1 MDHPNSPLV
10 RAAREHVEQRLA
22 APILNHS
29 VRVAHLST
37 LVADTER
44 IRIDPELLW
53 VAALFHDLGTA
64 IGADSPERFEVVG
77 GHAAAKFLRQHS
89 ERDARETQDVWDAIA
104 LHTSPHIAEAR
115 GGLTRALRLG
125 VLADFGDDTVAG
137 APAART
143 RLEAEHPRRD
153 IEIALADAVV
163 AQATARPEKAPP
175 ASWPHDLYAQHL
187 RSPDAGGINPA
198 F

>member
-1 MDHPNSPLV
+1 MLVSGLARIPPRLSPH
-10 RAAREHVEQRLA
+10 RADLRDRDCERAREHPR
-22 APILNHS
+22 H
-29 VRVAHLST
+29 
-37 LVADTER
+37 
-44 IRIDPELLW
+44 
-53 VAALFHDLGTA
+53 TA

-77 GHAAAKFLRQHS
+77 GHAAAAFLQQHS

-125 VLADFGDDTVAG
+125 VLADFGDDTIAG
-137 APAART
+137 APDARA
-143 RLEAEHPRRD
+143 RLEADYPRRD
-153 IEIALADAVV
+153 IEIVLADAVV
-163 AQATARPEKAPP
+163 AQAAAHPEKAPP

-187 RSPDAGGINPA
+187 RAPDAEGINPA